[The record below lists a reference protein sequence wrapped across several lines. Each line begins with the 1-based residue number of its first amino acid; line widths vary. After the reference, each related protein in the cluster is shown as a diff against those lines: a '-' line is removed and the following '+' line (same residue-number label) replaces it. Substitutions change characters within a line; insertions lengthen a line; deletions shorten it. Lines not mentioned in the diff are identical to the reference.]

1 MEVKAQSVLN
11 VFQAVYT
18 LIYAVRGEVQ
28 HECSLAY
35 LVDPNNKP
43 DNGT

>member
-18 LIYAVRGEVQ
+18 LIYAVCGEVQ
-28 HECSLAY
+28 YDCSLAF
-35 LVDPNNKP
+35 LVDQNNKP